1 MTSVLNVDTIADKA
15 GTGPVSFTKQVGVK
29 AFAQQDNG
37 TSLNESFN
45 VSALIDNGTGR
56 YEVTLTNVFT
66 NDNFSSMVCSSSS
79 TGNVSI
85 DSSHQGSNQM
95 SSRVY
100 RTDSGAYLDSTNCNY
115 HGVGDLA

>member
-1 MTSVLNVDTIADKA
+1 MSELRADTITASD
-15 GTGPVSFTKQVGVK
+15 GTSPVTLTKQQGVK

-66 NDNFSSMVCSSSS
+66 NDNFSSMVCTSS
-79 TGNVSI
+79 TTGNCSI

-115 HGVGDLA
+115 YGVGDLA